1 MNNIETIIL
10 DNGLRI
16 FLYKDERRH
25 STFFTY
31 ITLCGGRSKDFIL
44 DGKKYHL
51 NDGLAHILEHYI
63 VECNDK
69 GNFLKDLGKMQMST
83 NAQTGEVST
92 EYYFQAV
99 ENVDV
104 GIRTILDAVNNVSF
118 SNEKLN
124 KLKKPILQEVRGR
137 MDNKFYHLGRM
148 IMKDVFGENDFLDV
162 GGNICDIENTTKD
175 EIEALYKAFYRT
187 DNQIIVVAGNFDKEN
202 IINIIKE
209 YFNHLDKEKHEVK
222 IIKNKYID
230 AVSKKK
236 DILEFPTPREY
247 KEIAFKVNCSKFSN
261 KEKLDLDFFISCF
274 FNNFFGVTSPF
285 YKEMIDKNI
294 ITDRMN
300 CGMKRVDDYLLLTI
314 GNYTADGD
322 ALSHEIL
329 NRIKEMNSFSLNN
342 FNLDKKAC
350 IMELILRDENI
361 FKMISPFITNVID
374 FDYPYLDKTD
384 DIYNLTFDYYVS
396 TIKNLDFNNYTE
408 ISIKDTKK
416 ENYTS

>member
-31 ITLCGGRSKDFIL
+31 ITLCGGRSKYFIL

-69 GNFLKDLGKMQMST
+69 GNFLKNLGKMQMNT

-137 MDNKFYHLGRM
+137 MDNRFYHLGRM
-148 IMKDVFGENDFLDV
+148 IMKDGFGENDFLDV

-202 IINIIKE
+202 VINIIKE
-209 YFNHLDKEKHEVK
+209 YFNHLDKKKHEVK
-222 IIKNKYID
+222 IIKNQYID

-322 ALSHEIL
+322 VLSHEIL

>member
-16 FLYKDERRH
+16 FLYKDGRRH

-44 DGKKYHL
+44 DRKKYHL

-69 GNFLKDLGKMQMST
+69 GNFLKDLGKMQMNT

-99 ENVDV
+99 ENVDI

-124 KLKKPILQEVRGR
+124 KLKKPILQEVRGK

-202 IINIIKE
+202 VINIIKE
-209 YFNHLDKEKHEVK
+209 YFNHLDKKKHEVK

-374 FDYPYLDKTD
+374 FDYPYLDRTD

>member
-16 FLYKDERRH
+16 FLYKDGRRH

-44 DGKKYHL
+44 DEKNYHL

-69 GNFLKDLGKMQMST
+69 GNFLKDLGKMQMNT

-202 IINIIKE
+202 VINIIKE
-209 YFNHLDKEKHEVK
+209 YFNHLDKKKHEVK

-322 ALSHEIL
+322 ALSHAIL

-374 FDYPYLDKTD
+374 FDYPYLDRTD

>member
-1 MNNIETIIL
+1 M
-10 DNGLRI
+10 D
-16 FLYKDERRH
+16 
-25 STFFTY
+25 
-31 ITLCGGRSKDFIL
+31 
-44 DGKKYHL
+44 KK
-51 NDGLAHILEHYI
+51 
-63 VECNDK
+63 
-69 GNFLKDLGKMQMST
+69 
-83 NAQTGEVST
+83 
-92 EYYFQAV
+92 
-99 ENVDV
+99 
-104 GIRTILDAVNNVSF
+104 
-118 SNEKLN
+118 
-124 KLKKPILQEVRGR
+124 
-137 MDNKFYHLGRM
+137 
-148 IMKDVFGENDFLDV
+148 
-162 GGNICDIENTTKD
+162 
-175 EIEALYKAFYRT
+175 
-187 DNQIIVVAGNFDKEN
+187 
-202 IINIIKE
+202 
-209 YFNHLDKEKHEVK
+209 KHEVK

-230 AVSKKK
+230 AVSKRK

-322 ALSHEIL
+322 VLSHEIL

>member
-31 ITLCGGRSKDFIL
+31 ITLCGGRRKDFIL

-69 GNFLKDLGKMQMST
+69 GNFLKDLGKMQMNT

-92 EYYFQAV
+92 EYYFQTV

-137 MDNKFYHLGRM
+137 MDNRFYHLGRM

-162 GGNICDIENTTKD
+162 GGNIYDIENTTKD

-202 IINIIKE
+202 VINIIKE
-209 YFNHLDKEKHEVK
+209 YFNHLDKKKHEVK

-230 AVSKKK
+230 AVSKRK

-322 ALSHEIL
+322 VLSHEIL

>member
-16 FLYKDERRH
+16 FLYKDGRRH

-69 GNFLKDLGKMQMST
+69 GNFLKDLGKMQMNT

-202 IINIIKE
+202 VINIIKE
-209 YFNHLDKEKHEVK
+209 YFNHLDKKKHEVK

-285 YKEMIDKNI
+285 YKEMIDKGVGLI
-294 ITDRMN
+294 L
-300 CGMKRVDDYLLLTI
+300 GKFRVFTKE
-314 GNYTADGD
+314 
-322 ALSHEIL
+322 HE
-329 NRIKEMNSFSLNN
+329 
-342 FNLDKKAC
+342 NLVKKALAEKMVKRLQKSYFFTETPC
-350 IMELILRDENI
+350 QMARDWV
-361 FKMISPFITNVID
+361 K
-374 FDYPYLDKTD
+374 
-384 DIYNLTFDYYVS
+384 
-396 TIKNLDFNNYTE
+396 
-408 ISIKDTKK
+408 
-416 ENYTS
+416 

>member
-31 ITLCGGRSKDFIL
+31 ITLCGGRSKEFIL

-137 MDNKFYHLGRM
+137 MDNRFYHLGRM

-175 EIEALYKAFYRT
+175 EIEALYKA
-187 DNQIIVVAGNFDKEN
+187 
-202 IINIIKE
+202 
-209 YFNHLDKEKHEVK
+209 
-222 IIKNKYID
+222 
-230 AVSKKK
+230 
-236 DILEFPTPREY
+236 FPTPREY

-285 YKEMIDKNI
+285 YKEMIDKNV

-322 ALSHEIL
+322 VLSHEIL

>member
-31 ITLCGGRSKDFIL
+31 ITLCSGRSKDFIL

-69 GNFLKDLGKMQMST
+69 GNFLKDLGKMQMNT

-92 EYYFQAV
+92 EYYFQTV

-124 KLKKPILQEVRGR
+124 KLKKPILQEVRDR
-137 MDNKFYHLGRM
+137 MDNRFYHLGRM
-148 IMKDVFGENDFLDV
+148 IMKDVFGETDFLDV

-202 IINIIKE
+202 VINIIKE
-209 YFNHLDKEKHEVK
+209 YFNHLDKKKHEVK

-322 ALSHEIL
+322 VLSHEIL

>member
-1 MNNIETIIL
+1 
-10 DNGLRI
+10 
-16 FLYKDERRH
+16 
-25 STFFTY
+25 
-31 ITLCGGRSKDFIL
+31 
-44 DGKKYHL
+44 
-51 NDGLAHILEHYI
+51 
-63 VECNDK
+63 
-69 GNFLKDLGKMQMST
+69 MQMNT

-202 IINIIKE
+202 VINIIKE
-209 YFNHLDKEKHEVK
+209 YFNHLDKKKHEVK

-261 KEKLDLDFFISCF
+261 KEKSDLDFFISCF

-322 ALSHEIL
+322 ALSHAIL

-374 FDYPYLDKTD
+374 FDYPYLDRTD

>member
-16 FLYKDERRH
+16 FLYKDGRRH

-31 ITLCGGRSKDFIL
+31 ITLCGGRSKDVIL

-63 VECNDK
+63 VEFNDK
-69 GNFLKDLGKMQMST
+69 GNFLKDLGKMQMNT

-202 IINIIKE
+202 VINIIKE
-209 YFNHLDKEKHEVK
+209 YFNHLDKKKHEVK

-314 GNYTADGD
+314 GNYTSDGD
-322 ALSHEIL
+322 VLSHEIL

-374 FDYPYLDKTD
+374 FDYPYLDRTD

>member
-25 STFFTY
+25 TTFFTY
-31 ITLCGGRSKDFIL
+31 ITLCGGRSKYFIL

-69 GNFLKDLGKMQMST
+69 GNFLKNLGKMQMNT

-137 MDNKFYHLGRM
+137 MDNRFYHLGRM
-148 IMKDVFGENDFLDV
+148 IMKDGFGENDFLDV

-202 IINIIKE
+202 VINIIKE
-209 YFNHLDKEKHEVK
+209 YFNHLDKKKHEVK
-222 IIKNKYID
+222 IIKNQYID

-322 ALSHEIL
+322 VLSHEIL